1 MVRRAAWEARI
12 ESAWNQR
19 SILWLA
25 GVRRSGKTTLCQGL
39 PETGY
44 FDCERPRVRRM
55 LEDPEAFLEDHR
67 GQRLVLD
74 EIHRLEAP
82 SELLKIAAD
91 HFPDVRILATGSSTL
106 GASSRFRDT
115 LAGRKRTL
123 RLTPMTHEDLATF
136 GSLDIRHRMLRG
148 GLPPFFLAPELPE
161 ADFQE
166 WFDGYWAKDLQELFR
181 LERRSGF
188 QKLLELLLIQSGGQF
203 EASSLASPCGISRPT
218 VSTYLGILEETMVV
232 QVLRPFHSARSREV
246 VQAPKVYGFDTGFV
260 CHYRGWDRLREED
273 LGLLWEHLVLNE
285 LLAHLQGRPLHYWR
299 DKERHELD
307 FVLAKDPAAPMA
319 IEVKWRADAFDPVN
333 LKAFR
338 RLYPE
343 GANVLVAH
351 DVDRPYSRRYG
362 ELPVRI
368 MGISQVPDL
377 VAPPPGGGSDPGP
390 P

>member
-1 MVRRAAWEARI
+1 MVRRGLWEDRI
-12 ESAWNQR
+12 EQAWTQR
-19 SILWLA
+19 SVLWLA

-39 PETGY
+39 KDIEY
-44 FDCERPRVRRM
+44 LDCERPRVRRR
-55 LEDPEAFLEDHR
+55 LEDPESFLEDHR

-123 RLTPMTHEDLATF
+123 RLTPMIHADQEAFGRTDL
-136 GSLDIRHRMLRG
+136 RHRMLRG
-148 GLPPFFLAPELPE
+148 GLPPFFLAPDLPD
-161 ADFQE
+161 ADFQD

-181 LERRSGF
+181 LERRAGF
-188 QKLLELLLIQSGGQF
+188 QKLLELLLLQSGGLF
-203 EASSLASPCGISRPT
+203 EASSLASPCALSRTT
-218 VSTYLGILEETMVV
+218 VGTYLGILEETMVV

-285 LLAHLQGRPLHYWR
+285 FLAHLQGRPLHYWR
-299 DKERHELD
+299 DKNRHELD
-307 FVLAKDPAAPMA
+307 FVLARDPAAPMA
-319 IEVKWRADAFDPVN
+319 IEVKWRVDAFDPTN
-333 LKAFR
+333 LKVFR

-343 GANVLVAH
+343 GPNILVAH
-351 DVDRPYSRRYG
+351 DVDRPYTRRFG
-362 ELPVRI
+362 DLPVRVLGLAQI
-368 MGISQVPDL
+368 REL
-377 VAPPPGGGSDPGP
+377 VDPPGPAEVRPG
-390 P
+390 